1 MPNSKSRLQNQLL
14 TALFEKD
21 RSEVTPRLVDLRT
34 GAVLAEPYT
43 ALKYVYFPH
52 DSLVSLVSVV
62 SEGFSVEIAM
72 VASEGLIGASA
83 LLHGEFTP
91 YRAVVQVPGSASRIE
106 FKKLKRLFEED
117 VTLRHLI
124 LRYLHALMAQ
134 IAQSAVAI
142 VFTPSIS
149 ASLVGFFHRA
159 TAHEGTGFP
168 TRRNSSRRC

>member
-21 RSEVTPRLVDLRT
+21 RSETPRLVDLRK

-62 SEGFSVEIAM
+62 SEGTSVEIAM

-83 LLHGEFTP
+83 LLHGESTP
-91 YRAVVQVPGSASRIE
+91 YRAVVQVPGGASRIE

-134 IAQSAVAI
+134 IAQSAVCNR
-142 VFTPSIS
+142 
-149 ASLVGFFHRA
+149 FHTIDQRLA
-159 TAHEGTGFP
+159 
-168 TRRNSSRRC
+168 RWVLSSDGLRIWWPLQR